1 MRSGNKAPAYVDA
14 PLFHNGNPR
23 TPIERSYYEGYW
35 RVPVAPPEEDPLT
48 EERARRFAALCGSQA
63 AVLDFGCGSGRGT
76 RLLDASGRQ
85 VVGLDISREALG
97 RARQVDRKGVYVQA
111 ACDAPLPFDSNT
123 FDAVYSAEVIEHLLD
138 PRAMV
143 SECRRVLKPGG
154 ILFLTTPYH
163 GLIKNLIVVAAAFE
177 RHFDPTGPHIRFF
190 TANSLCR
197 LLVSCGFAIRQISY
211 LGRFWPVW
219 MNMAVCARKV

>member
-1 MRSGNKAPAYVDA
+1 
-14 PLFHNGNPR
+14 
-23 TPIERSYYEGYW
+23 
-35 RVPVAPPEEDPLT
+35 
-48 EERARRFAALCGSQA
+48 
-63 AVLDFGCGSGRGT
+63 
-76 RLLDASGRQ
+76 
-85 VVGLDISREALG
+85 
-97 RARQVDRKGVYVQA
+97 
-111 ACDAPLPFDSNT
+111 
-123 FDAVYSAEVIEHLLD
+123 
-138 PRAMV
+138 
-143 SECRRVLKPGG
+143 LKPGG